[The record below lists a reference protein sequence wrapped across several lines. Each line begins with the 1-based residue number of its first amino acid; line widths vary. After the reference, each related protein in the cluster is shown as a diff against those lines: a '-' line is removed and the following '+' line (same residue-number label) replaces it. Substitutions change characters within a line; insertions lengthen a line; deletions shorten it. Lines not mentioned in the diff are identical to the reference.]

1 MKALEIDSDNVL
13 ALTKKGNSLC
23 HIGQSDLA
31 IKYLNKSL
39 KIDSRN
45 ELHSYQKWT
54 TCMI

>member
-45 ELHSYQKWT
+45 ELHSYQKRT